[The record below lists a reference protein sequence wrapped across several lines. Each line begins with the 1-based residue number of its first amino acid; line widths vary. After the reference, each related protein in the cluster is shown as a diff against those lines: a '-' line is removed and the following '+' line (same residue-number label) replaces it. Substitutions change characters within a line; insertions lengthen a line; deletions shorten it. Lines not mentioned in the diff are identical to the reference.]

1 MFARLCSQRSPC
13 SLFDVVCIVL
23 GLCRQKNYAEAEKI
37 KRLADTLEAR
47 ETQKIG
53 QDRKQQ
59 IKKLEVCVH
68 DKRFLVILPW
78 VCTDTGFVMLQHT

>member
-1 MFARLCSQRSPC
+1 MCNLRD
-13 SLFDVVCIVL
+13 LFTSGNVL
-23 GLCRQKNYAEAEKI
+23 ISDRQKNYAEAEKI

-59 IKKLEVCVH
+59 IKKLEVCVSVVIVSTE
-68 DKRFLVILPW
+68 KIRFVWI
-78 VCTDTGFVMLQHT
+78 